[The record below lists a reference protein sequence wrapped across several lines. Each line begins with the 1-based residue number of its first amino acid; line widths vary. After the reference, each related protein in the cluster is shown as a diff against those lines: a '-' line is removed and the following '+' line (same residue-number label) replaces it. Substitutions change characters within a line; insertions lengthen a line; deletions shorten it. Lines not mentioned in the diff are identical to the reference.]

1 MKYLKACPKMIP
13 ISKQNVAITKQMK
26 HLMNV
31 KGAEATCV
39 EIAIE
44 MKKCYRLKDMLNFNV
59 L

>member
-1 MKYLKACPKMIP
+1 M
-13 ISKQNVAITKQMK
+13 SKNDPHVAITKQMK

-59 L
+59 LWIFQPI

>member
-1 MKYLKACPKMIP
+1 M
-13 ISKQNVAITKQMK
+13 SKNDPHFKTNVAITKQMK

-59 L
+59 LWIFQPI

>member
-1 MKYLKACPKMIP
+1 MFP
-13 ISKQNVAITKQMK
+13 ISKQNVAITMQMK

-44 MKKCYRLKDMLNFNV
+44 MKKIL
-59 L
+59 